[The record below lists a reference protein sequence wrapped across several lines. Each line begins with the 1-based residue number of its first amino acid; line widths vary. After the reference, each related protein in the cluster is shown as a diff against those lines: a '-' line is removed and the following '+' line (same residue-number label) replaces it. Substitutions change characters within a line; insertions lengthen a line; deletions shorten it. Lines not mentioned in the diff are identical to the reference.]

1 MSARTTATRHS
12 PSDSAGHLPAF
23 VRYLSSHP
31 TAEDVLQAL
40 ASGPLV
46 NMGMTAGSLW
56 VLVDGVSLASVG
68 HAGWPPDLVDRY
80 SVIPLSLDVP
90 PAHAARE
97 DSIRIDMAEGF
108 GHRFVDS
115 IDEGYL
121 DDELAALATESVINV
136 PLRHAHSV
144 VGCLGFVTR
153 EVWPD
158 TEDAQALLTSLSY
171 ALGLWLTHPRSG
183 ILESSLTVI
192 QREWS
197 LAFTPRQKQVLN
209 LVGAGHSTSQIAQ
222 QLHVSVS
229 SVKQD
234 MQHAMRALRTHSR
247 ISAYER
253 AKRLNLLN

>member
-1 MSARTTATRHS
+1 MSAEKRTTRQS
-12 PSDSAGHLPAF
+12 PSDSAGYLPVF
-23 VRYLSSHP
+23 LRYLNTYPS
-31 TAEDVLQAL
+31 AEDILQAL
-40 ASGPLV
+40 ASGPLF

-56 VLVDGVSLASVG
+56 VLVDGASLASIG
-68 HAGWPPDLVDRY
+68 HAGWPPDLIDRY

-90 PAHAARE
+90 PAHAVR
-97 DSIRIDMAEGF
+97 DDKIRIDQAAGF
-108 GHRFVDS
+108 GRRFVDAL
-115 IDEGYL
+115 DEGYL

-136 PLRHAHSV
+136 PLRHSHSV

-158 TEDAQALLTSLSY
+158 TEDAGALLTSLSY
-171 ALGLWLTHPRSG
+171 ALGLWLTHPRSR
-183 ILESSLTVI
+183 IVESSLTSQ

-197 LAFTPRQKQVLN
+197 LAFSPRQKQVLT
-209 LVGAGHSTSQIAQ
+209 LVGAGHSNSQIAR

-247 ISAYER
+247 DSAYER
-253 AKRLNLLN
+253 AKRLTLLD